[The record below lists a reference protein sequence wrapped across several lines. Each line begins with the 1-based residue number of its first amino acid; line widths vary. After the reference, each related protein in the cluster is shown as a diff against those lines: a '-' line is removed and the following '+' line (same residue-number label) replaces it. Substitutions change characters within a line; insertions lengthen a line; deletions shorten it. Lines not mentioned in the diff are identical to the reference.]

1 MRPAH
6 ACACQYAQAAE
17 CGRTCGHAT
26 ILGLHFPAIP
36 AVILVAS
43 KKISITNV
51 HLDLGA
57 GRRGTDMG
65 SSAMHVA
72 GVVPALKK
80 IGHEV
85 VGMHNIG
92 QVSMEAAEIGEKNAR
107 YLGVISEVCRDLAD
121 TVEANMAAG
130 EFPLVLGGDHSQAIG
145 TISGMARHL
154 RRQGKD
160 LGVFWCD
167 AHTDMNT
174 PDTSPSGN
182 IHGMPLSVLLGK
194 GLKELTDI
202 SGGAPALKP
211 ENVVIF
217 GVRQVDGKEAK
228 VVKEL
233 GVRVYTMSEI
243 DARGASACLEEAM
256 EILGRA
262 SGGIHLSY
270 DLDGSDPSVAPGVG
284 TPVPGGLNFRESHL
298 VCEVVAKTG
307 KLVGMEVVELNP
319 TMDSENKTGKFAVW
333 LVQSALGRT
342 IL

>member
-1 MRPAH
+1 M
-6 ACACQYAQAAE
+6 
-17 CGRTCGHAT
+17 
-26 ILGLHFPAIP
+26 
-36 AVILVAS
+36 AS
-43 KKISITNV
+43 KKIRITNV

-92 QVSMEAAEIGEKNAR
+92 QISAEAAELGEKNAR
-107 YLGVISEVCRDLAD
+107 YLGVISEVCRDLAA
-121 TVEANMAAG
+121 TVEGTLDQG

-145 TISGMARHL
+145 TISGMAKSL
-154 RRQGKD
+154 RRKNLD

-174 PDTSPSGN
+174 PDSSPSGN
-182 IHGMPLSVLLGK
+182 IHGMPLSVLLGR
-194 GLKELTDI
+194 GLKELTSI
-202 SGGAPALKP
+202 AGRAPALKP

-217 GVRQVDGKEAK
+217 GVRQVDAKEAK
-228 VVKEL
+228 IVKEL

-243 DARGASACLEEAM
+243 DARGAPACLEEAM
-256 EILGRA
+256 EILNKA
-262 SGGIHLSY
+262 SGGIHLSF
-270 DLDGSDPSVAPGVG
+270 DLDGCDPMVAPGVG

-298 VCEVVAKTG
+298 VCEVLAKSG

-319 TMDSENKTGKFAVW
+319 TMDTENKTGKFAVW
-333 LVQSALGRT
+333 LIQSALGRT

>member
-1 MRPAH
+1 M
-6 ACACQYAQAAE
+6 
-17 CGRTCGHAT
+17 
-26 ILGLHFPAIP
+26 
-36 AVILVAS
+36 
-43 KKISITNV
+43 
-51 HLDLGA
+51 
-57 GRRGTDMG
+57 GT
-65 SSAMHVA
+65 SAMHVA

-85 VGMHNIG
+85 VGMHNVG
-92 QVSMEAAEIGEKNAR
+92 QISMEAAELGEKNAR
-107 YLGVISEVCRDLAD
+107 YLGVISEVCRDLAGA
-121 TVEANMAAG
+121 VESTMDKG

-145 TISGMARHL
+145 TISGMAKHL
-154 RRQGKD
+154 RRKNLD

-174 PDTSPSGN
+174 PESSPSGN

-194 GLKELTDI
+194 GPRELTGI
-202 SGGAPALKP
+202 AGRAPALKP
-211 ENVVIF
+211 ENVVVF
-217 GVRQVDGKEAK
+217 GVRQVDSREAAL
-228 VVKEL
+228 VKQM

-256 EILGRA
+256 EILSHA
-262 SGGIHLSY
+262 SAGIHLSY
-270 DLDGSDPSVAPGVG
+270 DLDGSDPAVAPGVG

-319 TMDSENKTGKFAVW
+319 TMDVENKTGKFAVW
-333 LVQSALGRT
+333 LIQSALGRT

>member
-1 MRPAH
+1 MAP
-6 ACACQYAQAAE
+6 
-17 CGRTCGHAT
+17 
-26 ILGLHFPAIP
+26 
-36 AVILVAS
+36 
-43 KKISITNV
+43 KKIRITNV

-92 QVSMEAAEIGEKNAR
+92 QIAMESAEIGEKNAR
-107 YLGVISEVCRDLAD
+107 YLGIISEVCRDLAGA
-121 TVEANMAAG
+121 VETTLDKG

-145 TISGMARHL
+145 TISGMAKSL
-154 RRQGKD
+154 RRQHKD

-174 PDTSPSGN
+174 PETSPSGN
-182 IHGMPLSVLLGK
+182 IHGMPLSVLLGR
-194 GLKELTDI
+194 GPKELTGI
-202 SGGAPALKP
+202 AGRAPALKP

-217 GVRQVDGKEAK
+217 GVRQVDAKEAK
-228 VVKEL
+228 VVKEM

-256 EILGRA
+256 EILGKA
-262 SGGIHLSY
+262 SGGIHLSF
-270 DLDGSDPSVAPGVG
+270 DLDGSDPTVAPGVG

-319 TMDSENKTGKFAVW
+319 TMDTENKTGKFAVW
-333 LVQSALGRT
+333 LIQSALGRT

>member
-1 MRPAH
+1 MP
-6 ACACQYAQAAE
+6 
-17 CGRTCGHAT
+17 
-26 ILGLHFPAIP
+26 P
-36 AVILVAS
+36 
-43 KKISITNV
+43 KKIRITNV

-80 IGHEV
+80 IGHDV

-107 YLGVISEVCRDLAD
+107 YLGVISEVCRDLAG
-121 TVEANMAAG
+121 TVEDTLDKG

-145 TISGMARHL
+145 TISGMAKHL
-154 RRQGKD
+154 RRQNKD

-167 AHTDMNT
+167 AHADMNT

-194 GLKELTDI
+194 GPKELVSI
-202 SGGAPALKP
+202 SGRAPALKP

-217 GVRQVDGKEAK
+217 GVRQVDPKEAK

-233 GVRVYTMSEI
+233 GVRVFTMSEI
-243 DARGASACLEEAM
+243 DARGASACLDEAM
-256 EILGRA
+256 QILGKA

-270 DLDGSDPSVAPGVG
+270 DLDGSDPMVAPGVG

-298 VCEVVAKTG
+298 VCEVLAKSG

-319 TMDSENKTGKFAVW
+319 TMDMENKTGKFAVW
-333 LVQSALGRT
+333 LIQSALGRT

>member
-1 MRPAH
+1 MN
-6 ACACQYAQAAE
+6 
-17 CGRTCGHAT
+17 
-26 ILGLHFPAIP
+26 FPLFQPSLQSPTVSPKQIQ
-36 AVILVAS
+36 
-43 KKISITNV
+43 ITNV

-80 IGHEV
+80 LGHQV
-85 VGMHNIG
+85 VGMRNIG
-92 QVSMEAAEIGEKNAR
+92 QIAMEAADIGDKSAR
-107 YLGVISEVCRDLAD
+107 FLSVITEVCGDLAS
-121 TVEANMAAG
+121 TVEDTLNKG

-145 TISGMARHL
+145 TISGIARHL

-174 PDTSPSGN
+174 PETSPSGN
-182 IHGMPLSVLLGK
+182 IHGMPLSVLLGTGPK
-194 GLKELTDI
+194 ALTDI
-202 SGGAPALKP
+202 SGPVPALKP
-211 ENVVIF
+211 EHVVIF
-217 GVRQVDGKEAK
+217 GVRQVDSKEARL
-228 VVKEL
+228 VKQK
-233 GVRVYTMSEI
+233 GVRVFTMSEI
-243 DARGASACLEEAM
+243 DARGAGACLEEAM

-270 DLDGSDPSVAPGVG
+270 DLDGSDPAVAPGVG

-298 VCEVVAKTG
+298 VCEVLAKSD

-319 TMDSENKTGKFAVW
+319 TMDVENKTGKFAVW
-333 LVQSALGRT
+333 LIQSALGRT

>member
-1 MRPAH
+1 MPQR
-6 ACACQYAQAAE
+6 
-17 CGRTCGHAT
+17 
-26 ILGLHFPAIP
+26 IP
-36 AVILVAS
+36 KRSRLLLVAP
-43 KKISITNV
+43 KKIRITNV

-92 QVSMEAAEIGEKNAR
+92 QIAMEAAEIGEKNAR
-107 YLGVISEVCRDLAD
+107 YLGVISEVCRDLAGA
-121 TVEANMAAG
+121 VETTMDKG

-145 TISGMARHL
+145 TISGMAKSL
-154 RRQGKD
+154 RRQGKE

-174 PDTSPSGN
+174 PESSPSGN
-182 IHGMPLSVLLGK
+182 IHGMPLSVLLGR
-194 GLKELTDI
+194 GPKELTGI
-202 SGGAPALKP
+202 AGRAPALKP
-211 ENVVIF
+211 ENVVVF
-217 GVRQVDGKEAK
+217 GVRQVDAKEAK
-228 VVKEL
+228 VVKEM

-256 EILGRA
+256 EILSKA

-270 DLDGSDPSVAPGVG
+270 DLDGSDPMVAPGVG

-319 TMDSENKTGKFAVW
+319 TMDTENKTGKFAVW
-333 LVQSALGRT
+333 LIQSALGRT

>member
-1 MRPAH
+1 MGLSIRASGRMPRSCGPCYNLGPA
-6 ACACQYAQAAE
+6 
-17 CGRTCGHAT
+17 
-26 ILGLHFPAIP
+26 FPGIS
-36 AVILVAS
+36 AVIPVAS
-43 KKISITNV
+43 KKIRITNV

-107 YLGVISEVCRDLAD
+107 FLKVINSVCRELAD
-121 TVEANMAAG
+121 KVESTLDSG

-145 TISGMARHL
+145 TVAGMARHY
-154 RRQGKD
+154 RRKGKD
-160 LGVFWCD
+160 LGIFWCD

-194 GLKELTDI
+194 GLPELTGI
-202 SGGAPALKP
+202 SGGQPALKP

-217 GVRQVDGKEAK
+217 GVRQVDAKEAK

-233 GVRVYTMSEI
+233 GVRVFTMSEI
-243 DARGASACLEEAM
+243 DARGASNCLEEAM
-256 EILGRA
+256 EILGKA
-262 SGGIHLSY
+262 SAGIHLSY

-298 VCEVVAKTG
+298 VCEVLSKSN

-319 TMDSENKTGKFAVW
+319 TMDMENKTGKFAVW
-333 LVQSALGRT
+333 LIQSALGRT